1 MNKIII
7 DKTKD
12 TPLYMQIYNQLRKY
26 IENGSIGSGYKL
38 PTIRSLAKELGVN
51 NITVI
56 NAYKVLEQ
64 NGYVYTK
71 IGSGTYV
78 SEDIKRN
85 DNIESDIKELEQG
98 QVMLG
103 TGMINFASSSP
114 NPELFPVEDFGKLI
128 NMVLKRDGGYAFG
141 YQDTRGYKPL
151 RESVQQ
157 FVKKDDI
164 YTGSENIQIISGGQ
178 QGIDVVSKALINFED
193 NIFVEYPTYSWA
205 LASFKSRGAEII
217 DIPLLNDGI
226 DLEQLADKLKRFRPR
241 FIYTM
246 PNFHNPTGITY
257 SDGKKAKLIE
267 IADKYDTF
275 IVEDDFASELNF
287 SNKNILPL
295 KAFDKYDR
303 VVYIKSF
310 SKIYMPGLRLGFL
323 IAPEKL
329 SDAFLEAKYVSDLST
344 SGLMQRAFDLYLR
357 EGIWLKHIRYIK
369 DIMKER
375 FDVMDNKLKSIGEL
389 IEFNS
394 PDGGF
399 NFWIKLKEGISAK
412 NLYSRCIER
421 NLTIVPGNMFFLNK
435 KDDSHIRLSF
445 ASCELSDISK
455 GTMILNEILREFH
468 NDGNRKYMP
477 II

>member
-1 MNKIII
+1 MNKIVI
-7 DKTKD
+7 DKDKD
-12 TPLYMQIYNQLRKY
+12 IPLYMQIYSQIKKY
-26 IENGSIGSGYKL
+26 IENGSISGYKL

-56 NAYKVLEQ
+56 NAYKLLEQ

-71 IGSGTYV
+71 VGSGTYV
-78 SEDIKRN
+78 SDDIKR
-85 DNIESDIKELEQG
+85 DNTIEDDIKALEQG
-98 QVMLG
+98 QVMLRS
-103 TGMINFASSSP
+103 GMINFASSSP
-114 NPELFPVEDFGKLI
+114 NPELFPVDDFGKLI

-141 YQDTRGYKPL
+141 YQDTKGYKPL

-157 FVKKDDI
+157 FVMKDEI
-164 YTGSENIQIISGGQ
+164 YADSENIQIISGGQ
-178 QGIDVVSKALINFED
+178 QGIDVVSKALINFGD
-193 NIFVEYPTYSWA
+193 NIFVECPTYSWA

-217 DIPLLNDGI
+217 DIPLFSDGI
-226 DLEQLADKLKRFRPR
+226 DLEQLVDKLKKFKPK

-257 SDGKKAKLIE
+257 SDEKKEKLVE

-287 SNKNILPL
+287 GSKKILPL

-303 VVYIKSF
+303 VIYIKSF

-323 IAPEKL
+323 IAPLKL
-329 SDAFLEAKYVSDLST
+329 VNSFLEAKYVSDLLT

-369 DIMKER
+369 DIMMKR
-375 FDVMDNKLKSIGEL
+375 FVEMDKHLKSLEEF

-394 PDGGF
+394 PEGGL
-399 NFWIKLKEGISAK
+399 NFWIKLKDKISAK

-421 NLTIVPGNMFFLNK
+421 NLSLVPGNMFFPNK
-435 KDDSHIRLSF
+435 KNDSHIRLSF
-445 ASCELSDISK
+445 ASCKLSNISK
-455 GTMILNEILREFH
+455 GIVILKDVLREFH
-468 NDGNRKYMP
+468 NETDKTYMP